1 MLTYS
6 TIRVQNVALAI
17 TILCLSACANMT
29 NNTPIVGQLDNN
41 PPIALG
47 NIEYHTAILAQELF
61 INLRVDKQ
69 YRYAVAT
76 FVPVKSLEFDAQ
88 DQGPLMLLG
97 HQLEQGLLTEASR
110 RGFITQ
116 DYKVTNDI
124 IIRQDSEAVFSR
136 EVNRLSETQS
146 VDFFIS
152 GTITEQQE
160 GAIVNARVIHVK
172 TKDVVAAATKFIP
185 ADVFW
190 QREKVSKR
198 NGLIYRTSSK

>member
-1 MLTYS
+1 
-6 TIRVQNVALAI
+6 
-17 TILCLSACANMT
+17 
-29 NNTPIVGQLDNN
+29 
-41 PPIALG
+41 
-47 NIEYHTAILAQELF
+47 
-61 INLRVDKQ
+61 
-69 YRYAVAT
+69 
-76 FVPVKSLEFDAQ
+76 
-88 DQGPLMLLG
+88 
-97 HQLEQGLLTEASR
+97 
-110 RGFITQ
+110 
-116 DYKVTNDI
+116 
-124 IIRQDSEAVFSR
+124 VFSR